1 MIYDSQGRL
10 LGKYLQKSALP
21 EGVQK
26 SGDDFVELA
35 RAYKRINAPVGEL
48 GMASLK
54 VSTAALAG
62 NDATYAGL

>member
-1 MIYDSQGRL
+1 
-10 LGKYLQKSALP
+10 
-21 EGVQK
+21 VQK

-62 NDATYAGL
+62 NYATMPVLRIVCRPSRLSATFLPPDV